1 LPETDV
7 IILHAAPITWGALS
21 GPSRSVPALVAAQNR
36 IEGVQAALVVTSAR
50 PGAAPELP
58 FPVFGREVRLTTKR
72 GPGLFCPHKTNQ
84 VPLSLNLLP
93 PFDRPDLVVFHCPY
107 NYVHAVIAEKL
118 RAAGIPYVICPRGGM
133 TRNAQRYRRWKK
145 VLGNLLFFNQLVC
158 GAAAINCLTEGE
170 AAASRAWKRP
180 VFVVGNGIE
189 LPDAASL
196 ATPGG
201 SPDRRLVFIGR
212 LHVHYKNLD
221 TLLAACHVVR
231 GELASARA
239 GVELYGPD
247 CQGSRRVLGRR
258 IAALGLTDLVRLP
271 GPVLDEAKSRVLA
284 GADAFLHPSRSE
296 GHPMAVLEALAHG
309 VPCLLTP
316 VTNVADEVAAAGAG
330 WRVKPTTEG
339 IAAGLREV
347 LRAESDELR
356 EAGAA
361 ARRLAEE
368 KYRWDN
374 VAVESLNAYRK
385 WAA

>member
-1 LPETDV
+1 M
-7 IILHAAPITWGALS
+7 
-21 GPSRSVPALVAAQNR
+21 PALVAAQNR
-36 IEGVQAALVVTSAR
+36 IDGVEAALVVTSAR
-50 PGAAPELP
+50 PGVAPELP
-58 FPVFGREVRLTTKR
+58 FSVFGRELRLAATKK
-72 GPGLFCPHKTNQ
+72 GPGLFWPHKTNQ
-84 VPLSLNLLP
+84 VPFSFSLNLP
-93 PFDRPDLVVFHCPY
+93 RPFDRPDLVVFHCPY
-107 NYVHAVIAEKL
+107 NYVHAVIADKL

-145 VLGNLLFFNQLVC
+145 MLGNLLFFNELVG

-180 VFVVGNGIE
+180 VFVVGNGVE
-189 LPDAASL
+189 LPDAGWL

-201 SPDRRLVFIGR
+201 SPGRRLVFIGR

-221 TLLAACHVVR
+221 TLLAACRLVR
-231 GELASARA
+231 DELAAA
-239 GVELYGPD
+239 GTGVELYGPD
-247 CQGSRRVLGRR
+247 CQGSRRVLARQ
-258 IAALGLTDLVRLP
+258 IASLGLINLVSLQ

-309 VPCLLTP
+309 LPCLLTP

-330 WRVKPTTEG
+330 WRVEPTAEG

-347 LRAESDELR
+347 LHADSEALR
-356 EAGAA
+356 RAGAA

-368 KYRWDN
+368 KYRWEN

>member
-1 LPETDV
+1 MIL
-7 IILHAAPITWGALS
+7 LHAAPITWGALS

-36 IEGVQAALVVTSAR
+36 IDGVEAALVVTSAR
-50 PGAAPELP
+50 PGVAPELP
-58 FPVFGREVRLTTKR
+58 FPVFETKK
-72 GPGLFCPHKTNQ
+72 GPGLFCAKHPSGRSGKINQ
-84 VPLSLNLLP
+84 VPFSLNLRP

-107 NYVHAVIAEKL
+107 NYIHAVIAEKL

-133 TRNAQRYRRWKK
+133 TRNAQRYRWWKK
-145 VLGNLLFFNQLVC
+145 RLGNLLFFNQLVN

-180 VFVVGNGIE
+180 VFVVGNGVE
-189 LPDAASL
+189 LPNAAWL
-196 ATPGG
+196 ASPGG
-201 SPDRRLVFIGR
+201 SPGRRLVFIGR

-221 TLLAACHVVR
+221 TLLAACR
-231 GELASARA
+231 LLRAELAAAGA

-247 CQGSRRVLGRR
+247 CQGSRRALARQ
-258 IAALGLTDLVRLP
+258 IAALGLTDLVSLP
-271 GPVLDEAKSRVLA
+271 GPVLDEAKARVLA

-316 VTNVADEVAAAGAG
+316 VTNMADEVVAAGAG
-330 WRVKPTTEG
+330 WRVEPTAEG
-339 IAAGLREV
+339 IAAGLRQV
-347 LRAESDELR
+347 LRAGSDELR
-356 EAGAA
+356 RAGAA

-368 KYRWDN
+368 RYRWDN